1 MEYSRRIENG
11 YYENQ
16 NTVLITR
23 SAIVVEAFN
32 PLGPTVV
39 TSPDDIGRRLEP
51 KAIILD
57 RESAC
62 PGRIYHSSVNMC
74 TF

>member
-1 MEYSRRIENG
+1 MEYSRRAENV

-23 SAIVVEAFN
+23 SAVVVEAFN
-32 PLGPTVV
+32 SLGPTVV

-57 RESAC
+57 RESAS
-62 PGRIYHSSVNMC
+62 PGGIYYTLVKIC
-74 TF
+74 AF